1 MLVPNDQ
8 GQFILQGEGGWEVTD
23 EDLSGQT
30 VCIPSGA
37 YSHMNFQGLKGSEGA
52 PILITNCGQGRVVID
67 AEGAYAALGA
77 DRAAHLRILGTG
89 DPGEPYGFHFK
100 NAGSWTAV
108 IKMKEGATHIEIGY
122 VEVEGPGYTGIA
134 IQAYPYCD
142 ASLGRDSFTQYD
154 THVHHSYVH
163 GVSGEGLYL
172 GPSHYHEEISPT
184 SISAACPEGFPE
196 AALRG
201 VEVHHNVIEDTGRD
215 AIQVGAAIEGMR
227 IHDNII
233 RRYALQG
240 DWGHTGGI
248 QINPG
253 SVGHVFNNHIDAT
266 GLETFDNAFQ
276 VAGGVDGPTYIY
288 NNVVIGSEVP
298 FLKLNRMGN
307 PESPVYVMNNTFV
320 LNPERSS
327 TLSIACAEAWE
338 QPFFIT
344 NNIFTEYAYVGTFI
358 YENVDGVAY
367 SKIIGDQND
376 NCPINGEIYL
386 NGPDT
391 DQQIPGN
398 LYLKDSQDVG
408 FAALHQ
414 GDYHLLADS
423 PAVGTGE
430 DLSDLVTDD
439 YDGQARPAGPFDQG
453 AYVYIED

>member
-1 MLVPNDQ
+1 
-8 GQFILQGEGGWEVTD
+8 
-23 EDLSGQT
+23 
-30 VCIPSGA
+30 
-37 YSHMNFQGLKGSEGA
+37 MNFQGLKGSEGA